1 MAGRCVRGQNMS
13 VCVFWGGGGVG
24 DELGECVTC
33 GYECSKRKRQFEYSS
48 LGD

>member
-13 VCVFWGGGGVG
+13 VCVLGGGGG
-24 DELGECVTC
+24 DELGECVTY
-33 GYECSKRKRQFEYSS
+33 GYECSKRKRQFDYSS

>member
-1 MAGRCVRGQNMS
+1 MCV
-13 VCVFWGGGGVG
+13 CWGGGGG